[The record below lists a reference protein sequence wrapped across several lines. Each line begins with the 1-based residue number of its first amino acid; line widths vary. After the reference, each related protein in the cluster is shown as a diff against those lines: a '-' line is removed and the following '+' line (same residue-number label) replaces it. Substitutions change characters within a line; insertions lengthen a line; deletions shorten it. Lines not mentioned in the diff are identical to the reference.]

1 MPIGTVLLLPI
12 GIEVVLVR
20 LVCMRES
27 KGTSTGPSYSRSL
40 LLREENY
47 YIV

>member
-1 MPIGTVLLLPI
+1 MPIGTILLLPI

-20 LVCMRES
+20 LVCMRGS
-27 KGTSTGPSYSRSL
+27 KGASTGPSYSRLL

-47 YIV
+47 YTV